1 MRYRLNLI
9 AGAAILM
16 LQACGEGTVDPSDNP
31 GNEMAARFE
40 QLADSVDGEG
50 YSPTAEALRH
60 AAAIVRLTG
69 HATPVT
75 LTVDGAQ
82 REFLAVAEQLDFPN
96 IQCTWPGSGGGGT
109 PGGDGNGT
117 PGDTVIAPGPEPTP
131 PGEEPECEEVGL
143 YSMRT
148 LIAWEPDEM
157 AEVVRLVADL
167 GSSEVQ
173 AGVPDVMTGLPAND
187 AGADDPAPPPEP
199 GDTAVTGPGYPGFI
213 GEYLVRDVGNW
224 WAVEGSQSNDLTGS
238 AGTCTEDRA
247 TFDWAVFS
255 CDAAQFR
262 FEFAMR
268 VDRMWYD
275 PATGWE
281 NGPGGDPSQPD
292 SKDIAL
298 GSSEIAGVRLKVV
311 EWAPPP
317 LPPVDPVPEP
327 PPVDSTNVSPD
338 GTTS

>member
-1 MRYRLNLI
+1 MQYRLTLI
-9 AGAAILM
+9 AGAAILV
-16 LQACGEGTVDPSDNP
+16 LQACGEGTVEPSDNP

-96 IQCTWPGSGGGGT
+96 IQCTWPGSGGGRGRTARPAT
-109 PGGDGNGT
+109 PSSHPAPSPPRRAKSPSARRWGCT
-117 PGDTVIAPGPEPTP
+117 PCARSSPG
-131 PGEEPECEEVGL
+131 
-143 YSMRT
+143 SRMR
-148 LIAWEPDEM
+148 W
-157 AEVVRLVADL
+157 RRSC
-167 GSSEVQ
+167 GSSPIW
-173 AGVPDVMTGLPAND
+173 AAPRSRPGVPDVMTGLPAND

-262 FEFAMR
+262 FEFTMR
-268 VDRMWYD
+268 VDRMRYD

-317 LPPVDPVPEP
+317 LPPVDPAPEP